1 MTETRSS
8 DNKYLQG
15 INLVEEY
22 EAVSVCQTNARVLG
36 KTVKWICSV
45 QKIRLGGLMV
55 VKEQTWKGGRV
66 EIYGPGSANGHQR
79 KALLDLPVLIPGE
92 NRQQTNNSLC
102 SPSSGS
108 TQVTGPHKYSKR
120 ALW

>member
-36 KTVKWICSV
+36 KTVKWIYSV
-45 QKIRLGGLMV
+45 QKVRLGGLMV
-55 VKEQTWKGGRV
+55 VKEQTWKGGR
-66 EIYGPGSANGHQR
+66 GGGGFM
-79 KALLDLPVLIPGE
+79 ALEVQTATNEKRFLI
-92 NRQQTNNSLC
+92 SLC
-102 SPSSGS
+102 
-108 TQVTGPHKYSKR
+108 
-120 ALW
+120 